1 MKLLPQFKDD
11 FARNVLTLLSGTVLA
26 QLLSLLVAPLLT
38 WYYLP
43 EDMAVAEM
51 YLRVVLLLAV
61 AATARYE
68 MAIVLPKLNEDAI
81 SLVKLCLMITIGVS
95 VLSLGLILVG
105 GEKLVNY
112 LELPGLTDYLFI
124 IPVSV
129 LIAGGYQSLNYWQIR
144 NKFYRNISTANI
156 SSALVNNGVK
166 LSVGVASSLG
176 PLGLILGNLLGQFVG
191 LLLFLGKSLKYLISP
206 GNQESSI
213 PGNAKVY
220 KNFPLVNMPHA
231 FTDAIRELVIITIIL
246 YYFGGVTMGIYAF
259 VVRVLKMPIAL
270 VGSSMSQV
278 FFQEASE
285 KYANNEDILPIV
297 KRTLI
302 PLLKIGVPIL
312 LIFMYFGDDL
322 IQLVFNEK
330 WADAGVFAQIL
341 APWLFFNF
349 LISPISQIPIIV
361 NKQKEVFLFSLI
373 GFGTSVAA
381 LVIGNSMFDIP
392 EKTFMLFSA
401 VQSVYLFSVILW
413 TLSLARNAKMKHS

>member
-285 KYANNEDILPIV
+285 KYANNEDIFPIV
-297 KRTLI
+297 KRT
-302 PLLKIGVPIL
+302 
-312 LIFMYFGDDL
+312 
-322 IQLVFNEK
+322 
-330 WADAGVFAQIL
+330 
-341 APWLFFNF
+341 
-349 LISPISQIPIIV
+349 
-361 NKQKEVFLFSLI
+361 
-373 GFGTSVAA
+373 
-381 LVIGNSMFDIP
+381 
-392 EKTFMLFSA
+392 
-401 VQSVYLFSVILW
+401 
-413 TLSLARNAKMKHS
+413 